1 MIGGSADPS
10 PASSS
15 QDEFPSYEQT
25 MAKATS
31 LEDHL
36 LWQLSFSGL
45 SDREKE
51 IGRLIIGNLD
61 DDGYLRMS
69 LAEMVGGTDLPEAEA
84 ESVLKDIQSFDPT
97 GVAARDLAECL
108 LLQIGH
114 LGKSPMGSLGARP
127 GRLEGIDC

>member
-1 MIGGSADPS
+1 MRRSRLVEERDTPDEASAAGWEEYFGSDRRIGGSESQS
-10 PASSS
+10 PS

-61 DDGYLRMS
+61 DDGYLRIS
-69 LAEMVGGTDLPEAEA
+69 LAEMVSGTDFT
-84 ESVLKDIQSFDPT
+84 ESRS
-97 GVAARDLAECL
+97 GVSSERYSEL
-108 LLQIGH
+108 
-114 LGKSPMGSLGARP
+114 
-127 GRLEGIDC
+127 